1 MKFLEKYKA
10 KILTGK
16 KAKYYI
22 HSYYMSDYSGLE
34 QAYKNYSVEKHTAY
48 KHCIEQEY
56 KDAGNYLTGMIIA
69 HNSMTFTYA
78 YKVLESD
85 GTQWLIV
92 ITYANKYAIKLGW
105 WGEQC

>member
-16 KAKYYI
+16 KAQYYKER
-22 HSYYMSDYSGLE
+22 YYSSDYYRLGD
-34 QAYKNYSVEKHTAY
+34 AYQNCSIAKHTAY
-48 KHCIEQEY
+48 EHCLKEEY
-56 KDAGNYLTGMIIA
+56 KDAGDYLTGMIISC
-69 HNSMTFTYA
+69 NTMFFTYA

-92 ITYANKYAIKLGW
+92 ITYCNKYAIRLG
-105 WGEQC
+105 GK